1 MSLFSGKRYLYLQ
14 HCALLPS
21 PVCANSHA
29 RTGECESVLNTHS
42 LFSRRASTTSDCPVG
57 SILTTL
63 ATVKFVMVDET
74 MEQTASRSEIGTYL
88 RDFADDFRLEGAA
101 RVDLDDDVLDINPSD
116 DIMFEVT
123 VEDEPESV
131 GEAVRRLTFELT
143 WEKTEYD
150 EDLSG

>member
-1 MSLFSGKRYLYLQ
+1 MGM
-14 HCALLPS
+14 A
-21 PVCANSHA
+21 
-29 RTGECESVLNTHS
+29 
-42 LFSRRASTTSDCPVG
+42 
-57 SILTTL
+57 
-63 ATVKFVMVDET
+63 DET

-88 RDFADDFRLEGAA
+88 RDFGDDFRLEGAA
-101 RVDLDDDVLDINPSD
+101 RVDLDDDVVDVNPSD

-143 WEKTEYD
+143 WEKAEYD